1 MSPFSEDFW
10 GFKVVEYPKE
20 DYSNQLSFLGFTKVS
35 EYKMV
40 KEATVIKDDGSKVIM
55 SDAIIYD
62 LKTNK
67 LTYFKTD
74 NTLIELDN
82 RDMSTENLLLFFR
95 LNDIPL

>member
-1 MSPFSEDFW
+1 MSPFAEDFW
-10 GFKVVEYPKE
+10 GFEVIEYPKE

-35 EYKMV
+35 ETKMV
-40 KEATVIKDDGSKVIM
+40 KEAVVIKDDGSKVLM